1 MSFFEYR
8 LAELGIALL
17 FITIIIGLLA
27 FGDIKINAYTFQDYA
42 VEAIVVDKDYTPSKM
57 IMMTYYPENYRSVI
71 EYDGRQTIVSKREFY
86 NKYEV
91 GDAVPAWIRV
101 YTHKETGEVSS
112 IILRAIEE

>member
-1 MSFFEYR
+1 MGFFEYR
-8 LAELGIALL
+8 LAELGIAFL

-27 FGDIKINAYTFQDYA
+27 FGNIEVNTYTSQDYTA
-42 VEAIVVDKDYTPSKM
+42 EATVVDKEYTPSKT

-71 EYDGRQTIVSKREFY
+71 EYDGKQAIVSKREFY
-86 NKYEV
+86 NKYEI

-112 IILRAIEE
+112 IILKAIEE